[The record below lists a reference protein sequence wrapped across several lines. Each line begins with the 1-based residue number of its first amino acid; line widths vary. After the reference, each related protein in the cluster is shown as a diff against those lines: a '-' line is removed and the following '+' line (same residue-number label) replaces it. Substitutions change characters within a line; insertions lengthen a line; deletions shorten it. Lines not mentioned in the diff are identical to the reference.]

1 MAVKVRHPGAGKNLA
16 RDIDLMF
23 KFSNFL
29 SFFSRQF
36 EIPMTK
42 HSIKRILSEQVLFL
56 KEKSNLDKFNAVVN
70 EKNISFP
77 KVHHISTNEV
87 LI

>member
-1 MAVKVRHPGAGKNLA
+1 
-16 RDIDLMF
+16 
-23 KFSNFL
+23 
-29 SFFSRQF
+29 
-36 EIPMTK
+36 MTK